1 MKRFTTF
8 ASLALALMVA
18 ISGFASDLPQYTNG
32 DVTLHS
38 GTGSAA
44 KASRD
49 TFYLI
54 GPWGSPAPVN
64 GQFQVS
70 ATDFSPAWNGWYSID
85 LTQPTESKWHISD
98 FNAANLDDVLGA
110 SNLACYC
117 GDPDIPS
124 CGESDPVG
132 GYGNNWNEV
141 IEWRGVVD
149 NNTLNCTV
157 SWTADANYDV
167 EPGYDYL
174 VFWMAVDGGWS
185 AVDYYTGA
193 NDLAAPAAVDIAAT
207 ATPADYQGDNLDEI
221 WLRVQVQSDG
231 GWSDGDCSWP
241 TLWGAAQVDNIVV
254 TLTQDTWTITDSND
268 FQTSLGNWT
277 PIIPVGVGDFA
288 QLWNNLDDADPCRS
302 NFGAQVAF
310 IDDGLV
316 VPGIGPS
323 VCQDWCYGPGGYIVN
338 TEGGQAG
345 SDAHIH
351 NSIESPIMPWPD
363 PSVEAATLTYEAY
376 RHEDL
381 SANAPGIFYTWGIRS
396 TAGLEE
402 DIYNMTYLDRNLVYY
417 GGPDYIRDAQVVT
430 DLLEPGRN
438 FVQVQLAVY
447 ELGHVWGWDGTNG
460 YPAPYF
466 DNVRLIAYPA
476 YGPSM
481 STREID
487 IANDGFPEI
496 AEVDLINLGNNWV
509 RFDMANNIAAATHLR
524 NDPGDSIVVD
534 VVPVRAGAELTAL
547 PELVWALDANPLFDA
562 YRTSELG
569 TATSGVVSG
578 AEIWREGSAG
588 LVQVPD
594 SYQFD
599 LPDTNFL
606 FPGDV
611 LHYFIRATDA
621 IDGLDPQTTTI
632 PASEQGLT
640 QPDGFGDFSGP
651 LTYSSSF
658 TVRALPSVTET
669 SPGSGEYTQPKTLF
683 WNDFANRGGEAE
695 WHGAFANL
703 GLLVGRDYDVYYT
716 NAPSSGLG
724 NGLGGRASRFSVEG
738 YNNLL
743 YTAGDLGVNTIS
755 NGDFD
760 NDAGNDVA
768 LLQDWL
774 LQGSSENPRNLFM
787 TGDELVYDM
796 TQNGGSTTNQFVSDW
811 MKVSYVDNDLRPL
824 INTQS
829 TPVVKA
835 LAGNGVFL
843 DNEEWVAYG
852 GCLSIN
858 TFDAVTVDEAGG
870 GVQLAEF
877 LAPNGA
883 SDVYT
888 YSAAT
893 MYYDAAV
900 NARVITMPYDF
911 MYIYS
916 NPDAAKANPAA
927 LPMRVVVLE
936 RVLSQF
942 GIEPIIEDVSG
953 ADDTPAVA
961 FSTSV
966 YPNPFNPTTKI
977 QYTMP
982 KAGHLTLKVYNVK
995 GELVKTLID
1004 DSVEAGTN
1012 HVMWDGTNQNGAKVS
1027 SGVYFS
1033 EARTAGQVKVNKMA
1047 LVK

>member
-1 MKRFTTF
+1 M
-8 ASLALALMVA
+8 
-18 ISGFASDLPQYTNG
+18 
-32 DVTLHS
+32 
-38 GTGSAA
+38 
-44 KASRD
+44 
-49 TFYLI
+49 
-54 GPWGSPAPVN
+54 
-64 GQFQVS
+64 
-70 ATDFSPAWNGWYSID
+70 
-85 LTQPTESKWHISD
+85 
-98 FNAANLDDVLGA
+98 
-110 SNLACYC
+110 
-117 GDPDIPS
+117 
-124 CGESDPVG
+124 
-132 GYGNNWNEV
+132 
-141 IEWRGVVD
+141 
-149 NNTLNCTV
+149 
-157 SWTADANYDV
+157 
-167 EPGYDYL
+167 
-174 VFWMAVDGGWS
+174 
-185 AVDYYTGA
+185 
-193 NDLAAPAAVDIAAT
+193 
-207 ATPADYQGDNLDEI
+207 
-221 WLRVQVQSDG
+221 
-231 GWSDGDCSWP
+231 
-241 TLWGAAQVDNIVV
+241 
-254 TLTQDTWTITDSND
+254 
-268 FQTSLGNWT
+268 
-277 PIIPVGVGDFA
+277 
-288 QLWNNLDDADPCRS
+288 
-302 NFGAQVAF
+302 
-310 IDDGLV
+310 
-316 VPGIGPS
+316 
-323 VCQDWCYGPGGYIVN
+323 
-338 TEGGQAG
+338 
-345 SDAHIH
+345 
-351 NSIESPIMPWPD
+351 
-363 PSVEAATLTYEAY
+363 
-376 RHEDL
+376 
-381 SANAPGIFYTWGIRS
+381 
-396 TAGLEE
+396 
-402 DIYNMTYLDRNLVYY
+402 
-417 GGPDYIRDAQVVT
+417 
-430 DLLEPGRN
+430 
-438 FVQVQLAVY
+438 
-447 ELGHVWGWDGTNG
+447 
-460 YPAPYF
+460 
-466 DNVRLIAYPA
+466 
-476 YGPSM
+476 
-481 STREID
+481 
-487 IANDGFPEI
+487 
-496 AEVDLINLGNNWV
+496 
-509 RFDMANNIAAATHLR
+509 
-524 NDPGDSIVVD
+524 
-534 VVPVRAGAELTAL
+534 
-547 PELVWALDANPLFDA
+547 
-562 YRTSELG
+562 
-569 TATSGVVSG
+569 
-578 AEIWREGSAG
+578 
-588 LVQVPD
+588 
-594 SYQFD
+594 
-599 LPDTNFL
+599 
-606 FPGDV
+606 
-611 LHYFIRATDA
+611 
-621 IDGLDPQTTTI
+621 
-632 PASEQGLT
+632 
-640 QPDGFGDFSGP
+640 
-651 LTYSSSF
+651 
-658 TVRALPSVTET
+658 RALPSVTET